1 MTNAKEKLEQQM
13 ALLHQQYLDRLQQEL
28 PQLQQQL
35 DQLDTTADWRPLV
48 AKLLA
53 SFHTLAGSAGTFGFH
68 ELGQSAKALEL
79 QAKNWLADTN
89 APAAEQIDS
98 FRHIFSQLRQQKR
111 LVVQQRQQLPVAAK
125 SNEKKQTLIYLLED
139 EGDTARHLCLT
150 LSTFGY
156 VVEWFKQSHLL
167 QAALL
172 RKLPD
177 ALIIDIELPE
187 ETESGLSFVERMQQ
201 QLPEQLPLFV
211 ISGHDHFDFYLKA
224 VRCGALGY
232 FVKPINAQALEAR
245 LQRLLAGRQ
254 RDAFRVLIVD
264 DDQLLAKHYALVLET
279 AGLRAEIL
287 NDPADIF
294 AGLRKFHPDV
304 ILLDVNMP
312 QCTGPEL
319 AQLIRLQDEWL
330 GVPIIYLSSETDS
343 ERQLAVLIK
352 AGDDFLTKPISDNA
366 LVVAIF
372 ARAQRARQLAEV
384 MTKDSLTGLL
394 QHAHIKERLATELE
408 RSDRAQQQVSVV
420 MLDIDHFKK
429 VNDNYGHLTGDQVIT
444 SLANLLKQQ
453 LRKTDMIGRYGGE
466 EFLLV
471 LPDCPV
477 EKAFSVIDKL
487 RESFAGFPFSFDN
500 HTFYCTFS
508 AGIACGNGHLQPDLV
523 IEQAD
528 QALYQAKTN
537 GRNQVRIFA
546 APVADE

>member
-1 MTNAKEKLEQQM
+1 M
-13 ALLHQQYLDRLQQEL
+13 ALLHQQYLERLQQEL
-28 PQLQQQL
+28 PQLQLLL
-35 DQLDTTADWRPLV
+35 DQLDSPSDWRPLV

-68 ELGQSAKALEL
+68 ELGQSAKVLEL
-79 QAKNWLADTN
+79 QAKNWLAEAQ

-111 LVVQQRQQLPVAAK
+111 LVIQQRQLPVATK
-125 SNEKKQTLIYLLED
+125 HDEKKQTLIYLLED

-187 ETESGLSFVERMQQ
+187 ETESGLSFVERLQQ
-201 QLPEQLPLFV
+201 QLPQQLPLFV
-211 ISGHDHFDFYLKA
+211 ISAHDHFDFYLKA

-232 FVKPINAQALEAR
+232 FVKPVNAQALEAR
-245 LQRLLAGRQ
+245 LQRLLAVRQ

-343 ERQLAVLIK
+343 ERQMAVLIK

-372 ARAQRARQLAEV
+372 ARAQRARQLSEV

-477 EKAFSVIDKL
+477 EKAFGVIDKL

-500 HTFYCTFS
+500 QTFYCTFS
-508 AGIACGNGHLQPDLV
+508 AGIACGNGQLQPDLV

-528 QALYQAKTN
+528 QALYQAKTG

-546 APVADE
+546 TPTADE